1 MKKILALLL
10 ATSVSIVVAESAN
23 LYVGVAAGAAWN
35 NQVAPAASFRLN
47 GGYNFT
53 DNWAFEVG
61 TTGVTQSGQGTNQN
75 LQYYDASI
83 KGTLPFG
90 DIFSGFLQAG
100 GAYGSAS
107 VPGII
112 NNNIINNSS
121 MGIYQ
126 SGWNF
131 MSGAGIQANITRQF
145 SVNLTDIYY
154 YGAPNPNGNTNVLL
168 LGAKYAF

>member
-1 MKKILALLL
+1 MKKILGLLL
-10 ATSVSIVVAESAN
+10 AASTSVVIAESAN

-35 NQVAPAASFRLN
+35 DQVAPATSFRLN

-53 DNWAFEVG
+53 DNWAFEIG

-75 LQYYDASI
+75 LQYYDASV

-107 VPGII
+107 FLGSPDALTGTLPVGVF
-112 NNNIINNSS
+112 
-121 MGIYQ
+121 Q